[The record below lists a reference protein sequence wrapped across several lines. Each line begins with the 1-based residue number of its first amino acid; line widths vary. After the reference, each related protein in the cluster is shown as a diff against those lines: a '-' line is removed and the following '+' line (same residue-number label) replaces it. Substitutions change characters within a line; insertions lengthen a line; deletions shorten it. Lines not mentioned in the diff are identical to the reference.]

1 MNQTDSESGA
11 RKKKRCKNASLS
23 ETEAVQ
29 KNEETMKI
37 GGRLKA
43 ARKRLQLTQATL
55 AEQTGIPLTTLKGY
69 ELDQRTPGAEPIE
82 YLVRRGI
89 NANWLLTGEG
99 PMLLKD
105 MEHEAAPPDVDPD
118 TLTAVIEE
126 MEQALERRHLYL
138 APAKK
143 ARAIGVLYDFCKKSG
158 AQGPAVVE
166 RVLEL
171 MS

>member
-1 MNQTDSESGA
+1 MT
-11 RKKKRCKNASLS
+11 
-23 ETEAVQ
+23 
-29 KNEETMKI
+29 I
-37 GGRLKA
+37 GKRLKA
-43 ARKRLQLTQATL
+43 LRKRLKLTQDAISD
-55 AEQTGIPLTTLKGY
+55 ATGIPLGTYKKY
-69 ELDQRTPGAEPIE
+69 EGDERSPGSDALDALRKLGVNI
-82 YLVRRGI
+82 
-89 NANWLLTGEG
+89 NWLLSGEG
-99 PMLLKD
+99 AMLLRD